1 MEWMFV
7 QVGWERRRA
16 MFEAEE
22 WFSGPN
28 LTRVAEPLVLR
39 RNMFVTLK
47 QSRRAFAVSDGLT

>member
-1 MEWMFV
+1 
-7 QVGWERRRA
+7 

-47 QSRRAFAVSDGLT
+47 QSCHAFMASDGLT